1 MTFHL
6 WEINKMFYKHL
17 EKYRNDNFKIYQLI
31 CWWKSGIN
39 ITEIKDNRF
48 VCEIASKKE
57 QRLLE
62 EINKSCFIR
71 VINKRKKP
79 EPLNSI
85 YDDKIIFEVVVYKQ
99 FLYIIFFCK

>member
-1 MTFHL
+1 MSDHYSITFHL

-17 EKYRNDNFKIYQLI
+17 EKYRNDNLKIYQLI

-39 ITEIKDNRF
+39 IIEIKDNRF
-48 VCEIASKKE
+48 VCEIPSKKE

-71 VINKRKKP
+71 VINRRKKP

-85 YDDKIIFEVVVYKQ
+85 YDDEIIFKVVVYK
-99 FLYIIFFCK
+99 